1 MIKVEGK
8 YKRFLVGF
16 ALIGVLLGC
25 NLPTTEFGDGAEFIS
40 KIEAT
45 PQPKTSFFSFL
56 PVRSDLSQPIPS
68 PTPDPSR
75 NLEPIRV
82 EPIEH
87 IVQPN
92 DTLGKIAN
100 RYAVTLDELIAAN
113 NITDPNLL
121 SVGEVLIVPAPFPG
135 APAPDLKLI
144 PDSEVVNGPY
154 NAFFDLHGYIQ
165 EKGGQLAIHQE
176 EVDGAMLGGAQIV
189 ELVSTNYS
197 VNPRLLLALLDY
209 QTGWLSHP
217 QVHLDSLSFPM
228 GNPDPYRSNLYLQLT
243 WAADT
248 LNAGYYRWRANALS
262 YYRSADGVLIP
273 ASPQINAGTAALHY
287 FFAQLQDEAAWRH
300 TISANG
306 FIQTFQSLYGYAFD
320 WGVEP
325 VVPPS
330 LAQPSLRLPFENGV
344 SWVFTGGPHGGWDD
358 GSAWAA
364 LDFAPSS
371 EQLGCVQKD
380 EWVVAAA
387 DGLIVRAE
395 DGAVVQD
402 LDGDGFEHTG
412 WTIFYMHIDTR
423 DRVAVGTYLSAGE
436 RIGHPSCE
444 GGFSTGTHLH
454 IARRYNGE
462 WIAINGPIPF
472 VMDGWMAVDTGK
484 LYGGYLQNGEKI
496 VEPCECRDIENMI
509 QR

>member
-1 MIKVEGK
+1 M
-8 YKRFLVGF
+8 
-16 ALIGVLLGC
+16 
-25 NLPTTEFGDGAEFIS
+25 
-40 KIEAT
+40 
-45 PQPKTSFFSFL
+45 
-56 PVRSDLSQPIPS
+56 
-68 PTPDPSR
+68 
-75 NLEPIRV
+75 
-82 EPIEH
+82 EPIEYY
-87 IVQPN
+87 VQAN

-100 RYAVTLDELIAAN
+100 RYAISLDALVAAN

-121 SVGEVLIVPAPFPG
+121 SVGQLILIPAPTPG
-135 APAPDLKLI
+135 APAPNLKLI
-144 PDSEVVNGPY
+144 PDSEVINGPY
-154 NAFFDLHGYIQ
+154 NAFFDLSGFIQ
-165 EKGGQLAIHQE
+165 ERAGQLAIHQE
-176 EVDGAMLGGAQIV
+176 EVEGKMLTGAQIV

-209 QTGWLSHP
+209 QTGWLSHS
-217 QVHLDSLSFPM
+217 QVHLETLSFPM
-228 GNPDPYRSNLYLQLT
+228 GNPDPYRSSLYLQLT

-248 LNAGYYRWRANALS
+248 LNTGYYRWRANALD
-262 YYRSADGVLIP
+262 YYRSADNVLIP
-273 ASPQINAGTAALHY
+273 ASPHINAGTAALHY
-287 FFAQLQDEAAWRH
+287 FFAQLQGEAAWRQ
-300 TISANG
+300 TVSENG
-306 FIQTFQSLYGYAFD
+306 FIKTYQSLYGYAFD
-320 WGVEP
+320 WAVEP
-325 VVPPS
+325 VVPANLS
-330 LAQPSLRLPFENGV
+330 QPTLQLPFEVGV

-380 EWVVAAA
+380 EWVVAAT

-402 LDGDGFEHTG
+402 LDGDGYEQTG
-412 WTIFYMHIDTR
+412 WTIFYMHIETR

-436 RIGHPSCE
+436 RVGHPSCE

-472 VMDGWMAVDTGK
+472 IMDGWMAVDTGE